1 MFSKGPLIPLAHHHH
16 RLTSPLQIRPLK
28 HPHHI
33 SVHHLQLPITQ
44 PPIPT
49 PPNITPSPA
58 PLPSLT
64 NMPVSWTPATNERLL
79 VAILAVHDI
88 RPNCDALAKSIG
100 PECSAKAVSLQI
112 GKLKKM
118 AADADAGG
126 TDGEAAKGDGAAS
139 VPATPKK
146 RRGAKGA
153 KGAKAADG
161 EGEGAAGGD
170 GAAGGTPAGGA
181 AGKAKRK
188 VTATAKA
195 KAATE
200 NDGDSAAKGVKKRAA
215 AGSAK
220 GKKVRAEA
228 VEEEG
233 EDSEATV
240 GEDEKKVK
248 KVKTEYGD
256 GDSSEVER
264 SMELDGS
271 VEV

>member
-1 MFSKGPLIPLAHHHH
+1 
-16 RLTSPLQIRPLK
+16 
-28 HPHHI
+28 
-33 SVHHLQLPITQ
+33 
-44 PPIPT
+44 
-49 PPNITPSPA
+49 
-58 PLPSLT
+58 
-64 NMPVSWTPATNERLL
+64 MPVSWTSATNERLL

-118 AADADAGG
+118 AAEADAGG

-146 RRGAKGA
+146 RGGA

-161 EGEGAAGGD
+161 EGEGAGGGD
-170 GAAGGTPAGGA
+170 VTAAGTPAGSA

-195 KAATE
+195 KAAAE
-200 NDGDSAAKGVKKRAA
+200 DDGDSAAKGAKKRAA
-215 AGSAK
+215 AGGAK
-220 GKKVRAEA
+220 GKKAKAEA
-228 VEEEG
+228 VKHEVVEEEA
-233 EDSEATV
+233 EDSGATV

-248 KVKTEYGD
+248 KVKTEYGAEN
-256 GDSSEVER
+256 GIEVER